1 MAVKWFD
8 LSRFGAALKVVPN
21 SPLRGVSLTCL
32 EIFDQALFTS
42 GWKSDGTREANKAL
56 QEAWR
61 LSCAELGFGSVP
73 VTIREPQDGDLP
85 DSVSWR
91 LFSPQLKF
99 TLRDMQALVPGVDAS
114 DLREMDE
121 KDIALIAQAGIGM
134 PQAWQQFVFDVLA
147 NEGNQVW
154 TPKIN
159 PFDKP
164 WAQAETFK
172 EFRSRAQEEQ
182 DWSSFFTHRGV
193 VTFGQ
198 FDRMLDEAHYRT
210 NALVPYYVDQGSAIA
225 DGWKAEELERVD
237 LPYALPLWV
246 SRSGQIQALRD
257 IRYSPEVM
265 DMEPKSYFGRVNAGI
280 VAGALRKAQLLTPM
294 VRGHIEQWAKWA
306 ADPSSLEMP
315 DAFWGSITEIASE
328 HADLHEKYPSL
339 AGGANLELILDGKQ
353 AQRGG
358 LFRARLL
365 LEMDQTAMF
374 GLTQLC
380 ARYVPMS
387 GDEREMLQG
396 ALTKLLARSHELM
409 AEHAQALA
417 RESLQEVSSAVR
429 GEENADT
436 HDVDVG
442 SESFKRWFGDSQVV
456 DADGKPLLVYH
467 GTDATFANFDTQ
479 FIGKNTGADNTGL
492 GFFFLADEGHA
503 RDFAQQTSGGER
515 VLSAYISLKKP
526 LFLTLD
532 SIFSNESQASTLY
545 EIFTGERLEPKEAL
559 AAINEEIGLG
569 EYQDIPEVVSSEWAK
584 DILVRDGFDGA
595 ISRFGEGVLEY
606 IVFEPSQI
614 RIVDDG
620 LKALAN
626 KTKPQAQQASDKI
639 RHEDAGEKI
648 GGARKDYAKR
658 AMVYEDL
665 ETMND
670 AERDIYVVKK
680 NVWGPLNYQQM
691 REDGVSPE
699 VALAIKT
706 VKDKLLTAPDRR
718 ERARLRSGDPD
729 ELYITAVALVRDH
742 LAHVKTMDEFKEAI
756 KALFDLGNRDHEG
769 NATTYIY
776 GGTALQVQWGKDVCD
791 MLFDGKNGYIPAKI
805 SREIRR
811 KINIFGR
818 EPTVDEQWRSM
829 IKPKREKTQDQVA
842 QDKTKAQ
849 IDRELHR
856 PHLERVQREGEDW
869 RAGRDIVADDLIE
882 HFGFRAVE
890 FGNWLPQDERQQVLN
905 MAFDSLCDLADA
917 LNLPPKGLSLDGTL
931 ACAFGSRGRGGK
943 NAALAHFEPARMVIN
958 LTRMN
963 GAGSLAHEWMHALD
977 WHLGEEKGA
986 RSAFLSEHEL
996 GKDTAMGR
1004 LSGRMHKRFASE
1016 DEILEAATVKARRGI
1031 SNTLS
1036 WMYGQPEAVR
1046 HQLVDVMEGLYEEAR
1061 GAFYDRAVQVI
1072 NAGVKVDAKRFA
1084 QTGFRDVGAVG
1095 WDVSLRQAD
1104 DAYERIRAKC
1114 SSRSALTKVKAKVE
1128 PNLNFMMVNLAKACT
1143 TQALIDLKVAAP
1155 KAFCAGENAKP
1166 SRFFV
1171 QASKLDK
1178 MRAGAYW
1185 ATTREL
1191 FARAGA
1197 AYVSDKIEQRG
1208 HRSDYLVYGADEG
1221 RYADHA
1227 IGNPNPTDEDRK
1239 ALAEHFDEL
1248 IAEYRLA
1255 CLKEVEQESVAEP

>member
-21 SPLRGVSLTCL
+21 SPLRGVPLTCL
-32 EIFDQALFTS
+32 EIFDQTLFTS
-42 GWKSDGTREANKAL
+42 GWKSDGMRETNKAL

-61 LSCAELGFGSVP
+61 LSCADLGFGAVP
-73 VTIREPQDGDLP
+73 VTIREPQGSGLP
-85 DSVSWR
+85 DRVSWR

-121 KDIALIAQAGIGM
+121 KDIALTAQAGVGM
-134 PQAWQQFVFDVLA
+134 PQAWQQFVFDVLS
-147 NEGNQVW
+147 NEATQVW

-172 EFRSRAQEEQ
+172 EFRSRVQEER
-182 DWSSFFTHRGV
+182 DWSPFFTHRGV
-193 VTFGQ
+193 ATFGQ
-198 FDRMLDEAHYRT
+198 FDRVLDEANYRT

-257 IRYSPEVM
+257 IRYSPEIM
-265 DMEPKSYFGRVNAGI
+265 DMEPKSYFGRVNSGV
-280 VAGALRKAQLLTPM
+280 VAGALRKARSLTPM

-306 ADPSSLEMP
+306 ADPSTLEMP

-328 HADLHEKYPSL
+328 HADLHEKFPSL
-339 AGGANLELILDGKQ
+339 AGGANLELILDGAQ

-358 LFRARLL
+358 AFRARLI

-387 GDEREMLQG
+387 GDEREMLQS
-396 ALTKLLARSHELM
+396 ALVKLLARSHELM

-429 GEENADT
+429 REGNTDI
-436 HDVDVG
+436 HDA
-442 SESFKRWFGDSQVV
+442 STEAFKLWFGDSQVV
-456 DADGKPLLVYH
+456 DPDGKPLLVYH
-467 GTDATFANFDTQ
+467 GTDSTFKDFDAR
-479 FIGKNTGADNTGL
+479 FLGANTGADNTSL
-492 GFFFLADEGHA
+492 GFFFLKDEELA
-503 RDFAQQTSGGER
+503 RQFAQQTSGGER

-526 LFLTLD
+526 LLLTQEG
-532 SIFSNESQASTLY
+532 IFNNEDQAPTIY
-545 EIFTGERLEPKEAL
+545 EIFSGERLESKDAL
-559 AAINEEIGLG
+559 AAIEEEIGLG
-569 EYQDIPEVVSSEWAK
+569 DYGDIAEAVNSGWAK

-620 LKALAN
+620 LKASADS
-626 KTKPQAQQASDKI
+626 TKPQVQRANDKV

-665 ETMND
+665 EQMND

-680 NVWGPLNYQQM
+680 NIWGPLNYQQM

-699 VALAIKT
+699 AALAIKI

-718 ERARLRSGDPD
+718 ERTSLRPD
-729 ELYITAVALVRDH
+729 DQDEQYITAVALVRDY
-742 LAHVKTMDEFKEAI
+742 LAPVKTLDEFQEAI
-756 KALFDLGNRDHEG
+756 KTLFKLGNQDHEG
-769 NATTYIY
+769 SETTYIY
-776 GGTALQVQWGKDVCD
+776 GGTALQVQWGKEVCD
-791 MLFDGKNGYIPAKI
+791 IFFGGRDGRIPAKV

-811 KINIFGR
+811 KINVFGR
-818 EPTVDEQWRSM
+818 EPTSDEQWRSM
-829 IKPKREKTQDQVA
+829 IKPKREKTQDQVE
-842 QDKTKAQ
+842 QEKTKTQ

-869 RAGRDIVADDLIE
+869 RAGRDIVADDLIG

-905 MAFDSLCDLADA
+905 MAFDSMCDLAEA
-917 LNLPPKGLSLDGTL
+917 LNLPPKGLSFDGTL

-958 LTRMN
+958 LTRMS
-963 GAGSLAHEWMHALD
+963 GAGSLAHEWMHGLD
-977 WHLGEEKGA
+977 WHLGKEKGV
-986 RSAFLSEHEL
+986 RSAFLSEHEVNQ
-996 GKDTAMGR
+996 DTAMGR
-1004 LSGRMHKRFASE
+1004 LAARMRKRFASE
-1016 DEILEAATVKARRGI
+1016 DEILEAATAKARRGL

-1036 WMYGQPEAVR
+1036 WMHGQPEAVR
-1046 HQLVDVMEGLYEEAR
+1046 HQLVDVLEGVYEAAR
-1061 GAFYDRAVQVI
+1061 GTFYDQAVQVI
-1072 NAGVKVDAKRFA
+1072 NSGMKVDAQRFS
-1084 QTGFRDVGAVG
+1084 QTGFRDTGAVG

-1104 DAYERIRAKC
+1104 VAYERIRAKC

-1143 TQALIDLKVAAP
+1143 AQALIDLKVAAP

-1178 MRAGAYW
+1178 MRAGSYW
-1185 ATTREL
+1185 ATTCEL

-1255 CLKEVEQESVAEP
+1255 CLKETEQAAVMEP